1 MLFFFLCAS
10 MLSGVPTVDAIESGL
25 ASRDAAIDAEWRSV
39 SDRTELERK
48 REAFKADFRRVTGFG
63 KIRRTPLNARLL
75 SARGYGAFRIEKVM
89 MESAPGAFVPL
100 LVFLP
105 DPAKFAPPYAGFV
118 FIPGHSDEGKGAAS
132 YLHTCELGARHGLA
146 SVIYDPL
153 GQGERSQGAG
163 LRNVQE
169 HVRIGEYAVLL
180 GETTATYMLRDASR
194 VLDYLESRP
203 DVDGA
208 RLGVCG
214 QSGGGTISAYLMTAD
229 DRIKAA
235 VPSCYLSSA
244 GEHILACGPQDA
256 EQNFFGWCSWGFNHA
271 AMILSAGCPV
281 MINAS
286 VGDFFQIEGSRS
298 TYGIVKGVAKRVGIP
313 DGWYGLSENPGPH
326 SMSKSHREEAIR
338 FLLEHLDNVTQ
349 PVVEA
354 DTVDFAPDDH
364 TVTPDGDVSRLGGF
378 RSIYDEIADK
388 FVEFGVSAEQAAV
401 NARPLVLE
409 EAAGDA
415 VKDVLA
421 TLGGNIEK
429 GTRAVLRIGG
439 PATPGEATA
448 VLFAEG
454 ARYLRK
460 PSRKG
465 KSSYYE
471 RRGDDEVVAVDLY
484 IAGRSLVALRAA
496 ELLALS
502 AELKRRTGLA
512 PEIVVSGRFSIVAK
526 FALAAAPDAFASV
539 KYENEP
545 EPFLGY
551 LKSRRAMPFAVS
563 GAIFSGK
570 GE

>member
-1 MLFFFLCAS
+1 MLFELLCATV
-10 MLSGVPTVDAIESGL
+10 LSGVPTVDAIEGDL
-25 ASRDAAIDAEWRSV
+25 ASRDVAIDAEWSAL
-39 SDRTELERK
+39 SDRAGLERK
-48 REAFKADFRRVTGFG
+48 REAFKAGFRKATGFG
-63 KIRRTPLNARLL
+63 KIRRTPLNAKLL
-75 SARGYGAFRIEKVM
+75 GVKSYGAFRIEKVM

-118 FIPGHSDEGKGAAS
+118 FIPGHSDNGKGAAS

-153 GQGERSQGAG
+153 GQGERTQGAG
-163 LRNVQE
+163 LGNVQE

-235 VPSCYLSSA
+235 VPTCYLSSA
-244 GEHILACGPQDA
+244 REHILACGPQDA

-298 TYGIVKGVAKRVGIP
+298 TYGVVKGVAERAGLP
-313 DGWYGLSENPGPH
+313 GGWYGLSENPGPH
-326 SMSKSHREEAIR
+326 SMSKSHREQAIR
-338 FLLEHLDNVTQ
+338 FFLAHLDNVAQ

-354 DTVDFAPDDH
+354 DVVEFASDDY
-364 TVTPDGDVSRLGGF
+364 TVTPDGDVSRLCGF
-378 RSIYDEIADK
+378 RSVYDEIADR
-388 FVEFGVSAEQAAV
+388 FVELGVSADQAAV
-401 NARPLVLE
+401 NAKPLVHGE
-409 EAAGDA
+409 VTGNSAR
-415 VKDVLA
+415 DVLA
-421 TLGGNIEK
+421 TLGGNVEK
-429 GTRAVLRIGG
+429 GKVAVLRIGG
-439 PATPGEATA
+439 QATPDEATA

-454 ARYLRK
+454 ARYMRK

-465 KSSYYE
+465 KVSCYE

-484 IAGRSLVALRAA
+484 IAGRSLAALRAA
-496 ELLALS
+496 ELLVLS
-502 AELKRRTGLA
+502 EELRQRTGLA
-512 PEIVVSGRFSIVAK
+512 PEVVVSGRFSMAAK
-526 FALAAAPDAFASV
+526 FALAAAPDAFAAV
-539 KYENEP
+539 RYEDEP
-545 EPFLGY
+545 ESFLES
-551 LKSRRAMPFAVS
+551 LKSRRALPFAVS
-563 GAIFSGK
+563 GAVFSGK